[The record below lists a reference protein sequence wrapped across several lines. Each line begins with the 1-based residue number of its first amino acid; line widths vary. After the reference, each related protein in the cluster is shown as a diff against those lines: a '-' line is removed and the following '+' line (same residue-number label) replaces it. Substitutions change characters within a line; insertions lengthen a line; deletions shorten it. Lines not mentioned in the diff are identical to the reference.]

1 MKTLLTDKYDLMA
14 GTVDKITR
22 VLFDEKHGDSETV
35 AMVLAIIAEH
45 EIQQVLLDYKAA
57 RMEPNL

>member
-1 MKTLLTDKYDLMA
+1 MKTMLTDKYDLMA

-22 VLFDEKHGDSETV
+22 VLFDERHGDSETV

-45 EIQQVLLDYKAA
+45 EIQADQIERAWG
-57 RMEPNL
+57 R

>member
-14 GTVDKITR
+14 GTVDKITK

-35 AMVLAIIAEH
+35 AQRVGGG
-45 EIQQVLLDYKAA
+45 
-57 RMEPNL
+57 R

>member
-14 GTVDKITR
+14 GTVDKITK

-35 AMVLAIIAEH
+35 AQVLAIIAEH
-45 EIQQVLLDYKAA
+45 EIQADQIERAWG
-57 RMEPNL
+57 R

>member
-14 GTVDKITR
+14 GTVDKITM

-35 AMVLAIIAEH
+35 AQVLAIIAEH
-45 EIQQVLLDYKAA
+45 EIQADQLERAYGQ
-57 RMEPNL
+57 